1 MADNPLNLEKMLR
14 GSQNLDVWDAATN
27 GDEDTDWTNLV
38 GDKGPSLKKAIKTIM
53 SKAPI
58 NSTPFATKSALL
70 ADTTLADGAF
80 AFVYNDTAVNNG
92 SYQKVSGAWQYLKY
106 NKQYI
111 LKTTG
116 NLYSSQNQKSG
127 NYIVINSGQFNAYSD
142 AIVAYFAIDAG
153 KTYAIKSA
161 SFDPSY
167 FTIMLKA
174 DDIVGTGTGT
184 NVTNQL
190 VATSDNTVKTLTIPS
205 DSTAKFAMLNV
216 RVGSS
221 FDIQSSLVVNDGN
234 SITDTSASKSE
245 IISIDNHQLRDDVAR
260 QLISELQTATP
271 TATQASILTGKNWV
285 VVGDSITEH
294 NSRTNKNYHDYV
306 SDLVGGLVV
315 YNYGQSGTGYYHR
328 YNVADTITQNPD
340 YVTVFFGTNDWQNS
354 DPNNTKLLGQFGDT
368 TSDTVAGCVYITLSK
383 LVAKFYSK
391 RIAVFTPLP
400 RSDNW
405 GSKAAANSRG
415 FTLEQVADVIKKTAA
430 HLSIPCLD
438 LYHQSNLP
446 VYDYSGSQYYFTAP
460 GQGSS
465 DGLHPNDAGHQV
477 IAAKVKAFLESI

>member
-1 MADNPLNLEKMLR
+1 MADNPLTLEKMLR
-14 GSQNLDVWDAATN
+14 GSQNLDVWETATS
-27 GDEDTDWTNLV
+27 GDENTDWTNLV

-58 NSTPFATKSALL
+58 NSTPFATKAALL
-70 ADTTLADGAF
+70 ADTTLADNAF
-80 AFVYNDTAVNNG
+80 AFVYNDTDYNNG
-92 SYQKVSGAWQYLKY
+92 LYQKISGQWVYLKY
-106 NKQYI
+106 NKQYV

-116 NLYSSQNQKSG
+116 NLYSSQNQTVG
-127 NYIVINSGQFNAYSD
+127 YYIVIKSGQFNTYSD

-161 SFDPSY
+161 SFNPSY

-174 DDIVGTGTGT
+174 DNIVGNGTGT

-190 VATSDNTVKTLTIPS
+190 IATSDNTVKTLTIPS

-221 FDIQSSLVVNDGN
+221 FDIQSSLVINEGN
-234 SITDTSASKSE
+234 SITDTSTSKSE
-245 IISIDNHQLRDDVAR
+245 IIGIDDYELRDDTAR
-260 QLISELQTATP
+260 QLISELQTAAS
-271 TATQASILTGKNWV
+271 TATQSILTGKNWV

-306 SDLVGGLVV
+306 SDLVGGMTIS
-315 YNYGQSGTGYYHR
+315 NYGQSGTGYYGR
-328 YNVADTITQNPD
+328 YNVANTITQNPD
-340 YVTVFFGTNDWQNS
+340 YVTVFFGTNDWRNS
-354 DPNNTKLLGQFGDT
+354 DPGNTKLLGQFGDT
-368 TSDTVAGCVYITLSK
+368 TSDTIAGCIYITLSK
-383 LVAKFYSK
+383 LVAKFYNK

-400 RSDNW
+400 RYDNY
-405 GSKAAANSRG
+405 GSQALPNSRG

-438 LYHQSNLP
+438 LYHQANLP
-446 VYDYSGSQYYFTAP
+446 VYNYNGSQYYFTAP
-460 GQGSS
+460 GQASS
-465 DGLHPNDAGHQV
+465 DGLHPNDNGHQI